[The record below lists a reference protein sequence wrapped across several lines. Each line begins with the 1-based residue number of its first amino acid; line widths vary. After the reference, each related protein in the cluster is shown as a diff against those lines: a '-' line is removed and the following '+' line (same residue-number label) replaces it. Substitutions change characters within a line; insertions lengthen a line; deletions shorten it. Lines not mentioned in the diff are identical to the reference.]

1 MEKLAIS
8 GRATNTDILATKKYK
23 AKVETPA
30 NLPLNHLAD
39 HHGEQ

>member
-8 GRATNTDILATKKYK
+8 GRAIHTDILTTKKYK
-23 AKVETPA
+23 AEVETPA
-30 NLPLNHLAD
+30 NLPLNHLAN